1 MRIAKEM
8 PYKEIS
14 EVTGMTEGTAKVNF
28 HHAVRSLK
36 EWLNND

>member
-8 PYKEIS
+8 SFKNIS
-14 EVTGMTEGTAKVNF
+14 QVTGMTEGTAKVNF
-28 HHAVRSLK
+28 HYAVKSLK